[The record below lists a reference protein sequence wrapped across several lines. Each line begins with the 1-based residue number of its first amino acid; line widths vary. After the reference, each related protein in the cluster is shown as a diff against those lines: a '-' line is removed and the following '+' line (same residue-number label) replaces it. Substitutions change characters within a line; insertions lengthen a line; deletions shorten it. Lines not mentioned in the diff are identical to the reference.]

1 MIAVNRK
8 YKELSFELINKVSS
22 KKIHNT
28 DLPQN
33 SNILQLAVPFRKV
46 RVILRKRNSRINLIE
61 IASKGAEVLTIP
73 NKSSAGYNNVR

>member
-8 YKELSFELINKVSS
+8 YNKELSFELINKVSS

-28 DLPQN
+28 DLPN

-46 RVILRKRNSRINLIE
+46 RDILRKRNSRFYVIE
-61 IASKGAEVLTIP
+61 IASVQ
-73 NKSSAGYNNVR
+73 VCVQRCR

>member
-8 YKELSFELINKVSS
+8 YNKELSFELINKVSS

-46 RVILRKRNSRINLIE
+46 RVILRKRNSRFYLIE
-61 IASKGAEVLTIP
+61 IASVQVCVQRCRW
-73 NKSSAGYNNVR
+73 Y